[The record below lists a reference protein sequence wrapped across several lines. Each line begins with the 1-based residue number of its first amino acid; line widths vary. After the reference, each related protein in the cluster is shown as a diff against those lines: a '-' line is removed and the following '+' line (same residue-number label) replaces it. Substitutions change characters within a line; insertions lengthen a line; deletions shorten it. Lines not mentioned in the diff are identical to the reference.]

1 MVMPKKSILIGL
13 DIPEVDEDKQH
24 IINLRLKVI
33 EMQIE
38 DLLKVFVRMGGVTS
52 FTTKVKDAD

>member
-1 MVMPKKSILIGL
+1 MPKKSILIGL